1 MTSCLAWAEQRIR
14 QGLIVEHVQKNYF
27 KRLIS
32 SQKTHTPKIPQY
44 FIPSQKFYCMPF
56 ICEFVFFPGK
66 CVFIDKVLCVCAG
79 KSRLMITMPAPC
91 CWLCNVGDQRQRACQ
106 FPPLECLHVQ
116 DVRRSHLTIHNIMTK
131 NLFVFT
137 ITREPL

>member
-1 MTSCLAWAEQRIR
+1 M
-14 QGLIVEHVQKNYF
+14 F
-27 KRLIS
+27 KRTILKGGFPPRKHIL
-32 SQKTHTPKIPQY
+32 PKSHNTLSHLKN
-44 FIPSQKFYCMPF
+44 FTACHS
-56 ICEFVFFPGK
+56 FVNLFFFPGK
-66 CVFIDKVLCVCAG
+66 YVFIDKVWCVCAG

-116 DVRRSHLTIHNIMTK
+116 DVRRSHLTIHNIMTQI
-131 NLFVFT
+131 LFVFT